1 MFETLNL
8 SNLSERES
16 GLLRGPSNTRPALR
30 IVEEEGT
37 RAVIKDYSSNGFIF
51 RNFIGRFLV
60 WREKKAYRSLEGIRG
75 VPRLYGVIG
84 GLALIMEEV
93 DGKSVEGMEKEER
106 LSRTFFEDLKA
117 LVANVHRRGLAHCDL
132 KRAPNTLLGND
143 GQPYIVDWSAAISKR
158 AFRFFPLN
166 LIYGRFIQDDL
177 NAIVKLQL
185 KHCPESVSSEEKRR
199 YCHRGSLERLVRAVR
214 DRSRE
219 WLQKMA

>member
-1 MFETLNL
+1 MFESLNL
-8 SNLSERES
+8 SNLSEKES

-60 WREKKAYRSLEGIRG
+60 WREKKAYRSLKGIRG

-93 DGKSVEGMEKEER
+93 DGKSVEGMEKEKR
-106 LSRTFFEDLKA
+106 LSEAFFEDLKA
-117 LVANVHRRGLAHCDL
+117 LIDHVHRRGLAHCDL

-143 GQPYIVDWSAAISKR
+143 GQPYIVDWSAAISKGEC
-158 AFRFFPLN
+158 RFFPLN

-185 KHCPESVSSEEKRR
+185 KHCPESVSPEEKRR
-199 YCHRGSLERLVRAVR
+199 YYHRGSLERLVRAVR
-214 DRSRE
+214 DRSRKL
-219 WLQKMA
+219 LQKIA

>member
-1 MFETLNL
+1 MFESLNL
-8 SNLSERES
+8 SNLSEKES

-60 WREKKAYRSLEGIRG
+60 WREKRAYRSLKGIRG
-75 VPRLYGVIG
+75 VPRLHGVIG

-93 DGKSVEGMEKEER
+93 DGKSVEGMEEEKR
-106 LSRTFFEDLKA
+106 LSEAFFEDIKA
-117 LVANVHRRGLAHCDL
+117 LIDNVHRRGLAHCDL

-143 GQPYIVDWSAAISKR
+143 GQPYIVDWSASISKR
-158 AFRFFPLN
+158 EFRFFPLN

-199 YCHRGSLERLVRAVR
+199 YYHRGSLERLVRAVR
-214 DRSRE
+214 DRSRKL
-219 WLQKMA
+219 LQKIA